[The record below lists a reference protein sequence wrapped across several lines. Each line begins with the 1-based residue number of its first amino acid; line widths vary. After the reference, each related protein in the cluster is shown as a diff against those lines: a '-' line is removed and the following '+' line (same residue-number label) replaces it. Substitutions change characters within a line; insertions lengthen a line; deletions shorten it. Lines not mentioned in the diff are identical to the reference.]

1 MASQDLQYRLKLA
14 EDEQTERLKSVI
26 YTTTTT
32 TNNNN
37 NNKQICIVP

>member
-32 TNNNN
+32 TTTN